1 MPGSWIP
8 ILLAKNAKRMG
19 TLLSATIL
27 NYIVIGF
34 LEGIMDKAAIH
45 AFMARFRYGVVSS
58 LSRNGTPQS
67 ALVGIATTPELE
79 IIFDTVKSSR
89 KYPNL
94 AERPSCSFVVGWGG
108 EQTVQFE
115 GVAMEPEGAELER
128 YQEAYFTAWPDGPA
142 RMSWPG
148 ITYFVVQP
156 MWVRYSDFD
165 QRPPLIEE
173 ITFPVDPSPGGGSRS
188 QNG

>member
-1 MPGSWIP
+1 
-8 ILLAKNAKRMG
+8 
-19 TLLSATIL
+19 
-27 NYIVIGF
+27 
-34 LEGIMDKAAIH
+34 MDKAAIH
-45 AFMARFRYGVVSS
+45 SFMARFRYGVVSS
-58 LSRNGTPQS
+58 TSSNGTPQS

-94 AERPSCSFVVGWGG
+94 VERPSCSFVVGWDG

-115 GVAMEPEGAELER
+115 GVAMEPEGAELRR
-128 YQEAYFTAWPDGPA
+128 YQDAYFAVWSDGPA

-148 ITYFVVQP
+148 ITYFVVRP
-156 MWVRYSDFD
+156 SWIRYSDFD

-173 ITFPVDPSPGGGSRS
+173 VAFSGGLSPASGSLLPK
-188 QNG
+188 G